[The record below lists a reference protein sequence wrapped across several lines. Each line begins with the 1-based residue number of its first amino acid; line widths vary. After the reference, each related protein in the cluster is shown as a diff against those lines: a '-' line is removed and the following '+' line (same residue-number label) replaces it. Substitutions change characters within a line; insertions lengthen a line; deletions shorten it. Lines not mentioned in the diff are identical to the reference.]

1 MVEWLILQFFN
12 SLHDPGDEYVWLFVD
27 ALAHWCEKL
36 FWYICDKVLELLLE
50 SILFYLDSSQ
60 FLFQKRLRI
69 LHLTQLNELIIIGT
83 GKRQRFPK
91 PELLKTLIE
100 AKIGFEVM
108 DSQAACRTYN
118 ILVGEGRQVLLALIV
133 EAT

>member
-1 MVEWLILQFFN
+1 MKLQSDPHSGANTITGYGDGYIEINKIPYSHAVLLSSDGEILEWPVKSFEELSPADFSQMA
-12 SLHDPGDEYVWLFVD
+12 SLKP
-27 ALAHWCEKL
+27 
-36 FWYICDKVLELLLE
+36 
-50 SILFYLDSSQ
+50 
-60 FLFQKRLRI
+60 
-69 LHLTQLNELIIIGT
+69 ELIIIGT

-100 AKIGFEVM
+100 AKLGFEVM

-133 EAT
+133 EAA

>member
-1 MVEWLILQFFN
+1 VKLQSDPHSGANTITGYGDGYIEINKIPYSHAVLLSSDGEILEWAIKSFDDLTPADFTQMA
-12 SLHDPGDEYVWLFVD
+12 SLKP
-27 ALAHWCEKL
+27 
-36 FWYICDKVLELLLE
+36 
-50 SILFYLDSSQ
+50 
-60 FLFQKRLRI
+60 
-69 LHLTQLNELIIIGT
+69 ELIIIGT

-133 EAT
+133 EAA

>member
-1 MVEWLILQFFN
+1 MKLQSDPHSGANTITGYGDGYIEINKIPYSHAVLLSSDGEILEWAVQSFDGLSPADFTQMA
-12 SLHDPGDEYVWLFVD
+12 SLKP
-27 ALAHWCEKL
+27 
-36 FWYICDKVLELLLE
+36 
-50 SILFYLDSSQ
+50 
-60 FLFQKRLRI
+60 
-69 LHLTQLNELIIIGT
+69 ELIIIGT

-133 EAT
+133 ESV

>member
-1 MVEWLILQFFN
+1 MKLQSDPHSGANTITGYGDGYIEINKIPYSHAVLLSSDGEILEWAIKSFDDLSPADFTQMA
-12 SLHDPGDEYVWLFVD
+12 SLKP
-27 ALAHWCEKL
+27 
-36 FWYICDKVLELLLE
+36 
-50 SILFYLDSSQ
+50 
-60 FLFQKRLRI
+60 
-69 LHLTQLNELIIIGT
+69 ELIIIGT

-133 EAT
+133 EAD